1 MLLLWKDGDLIMD
14 IGKRIIE
21 LREKKGWSQ
30 RELARRANL
39 NPSVMNRI
47 ETGDRPLRAEEL
59 KIIASLLDVTADYI
73 LGESKSPSLSAKDE
87 RDIAKRM
94 EKMKKDLL
102 RGSANGE
109 GLSFMGEPMS
119 PEAID
124 SLLEALEHAERI
136 ATIANKKYTP
146 KKYRDKE

>member
-1 MLLLWKDGDLIMD
+1 MD

-94 EKMKKDLL
+94 EKIKEDLTAD
-102 RGSANGE
+102 G
-109 GLSFMGEPMS
+109 GLSFYGEPLS
-119 PEAID
+119 EEAKE
-124 SLLEALEHAERI
+124 SLIEAMEYAVRTAQRI
-136 ATIANKKYTP
+136 NKKYIP
-146 KKYRDKE
+146 KKYRENND